1 MKYQDSFFGT
11 KNDFADYMIKIIPDL
26 FGGKLLVENKEVSIP
41 DDTTL
46 DYKAKLTEDETGGS
60 FTIKVS
66 WDIAPEVSVD
76 IEAAEEII

>member
-1 MKYQDSFFGT
+1 
-11 KNDFADYMIKIIPDL
+11 DYMIKIIPDL

-41 DDTTL
+41 DDISL

-66 WDIAPEVSVD
+66 WDIAPEISID
-76 IEAAEEII
+76 IDVAEDII